1 MKKAIS
7 KRVSKMKKQISD
19 LTDAQFSE
27 LETPKKDN
35 FSEEF
40 KKPLNEL
47 MSKDQKKILSDMLDV
62 IDKTDEKLTKAL
74 NFKPSS

>member
-1 MKKAIS
+1 MKKTA
-7 KRVSKMKKQISD
+7 KKVSKMKKQISD

-40 KKPLNEL
+40 KKPINSL
-47 MSKDQKKILSDMLDV
+47 MTKDQKKILSNMLEV
-62 IDKTDEKLTKAL
+62 IDKTNEKLTSAL
-74 NFKPSS
+74 NPKRK